1 MSQANTVG
9 LNTIH
14 KREWQMSNFHEIT
27 SKVIATINSIK
38 KKDSNN
44 MIHIWSHVLQLL
56 LSYRFHN
63 SSLMFTKC
71 RVKSASEMI
80 WNKHKWICRLK

>member
-44 MIHIWSHVLQLL
+44 MIHI
-56 LSYRFHN
+56 
-63 SSLMFTKC
+63 
-71 RVKSASEMI
+71 
-80 WNKHKWICRLK
+80 